1 MSVKDLLLFSGELLK
16 RLHESGI
23 RIDDYKYVQL
33 LKDYEELKSEGN
45 KQTYMVA
52 MLSHR
57 YGICERKIYKLL
69 ARMRKACRIALG
81 VNSGFTYSNSE
92 LRMSLIVVSDATDES
107 QWWDTLVHEIDHVQ
121 SAICDY
127 YDVPLGMEAA
137 AWTQGYIMR
146 QIIRTAHP

>member
-1 MSVKDLLLFSGELLK
+1 MPIHKVLAILVCVVGLIKPVRWCKVSNIFLILCTMSVKDLLLFSGELLK

-57 YGICERKIYKLL
+57 YGICARKIYKLL
-69 ARMRKACRIALG
+69 ARMRKDCRERA
-81 VNSGFTYSNSE
+81 VE
-92 LRMSLIVVSDATDES
+92 
-107 QWWDTLVHEIDHVQ
+107 
-121 SAICDY
+121 
-127 YDVPLGMEAA
+127 
-137 AWTQGYIMR
+137 
-146 QIIRTAHP
+146 